1 MRAFEVYLNR
11 KRLCVAG
18 IGDDG
23 VLNTMVDHVVGNGR
37 NELYLRVGGLIS
49 PTMEHVLWRNQ
60 RLKAGDEV
68 RVKIIESASSDRPK
82 ERHRRDPKHSG
93 PIRPVSTSAKAS
105 GISVKYTLCKPSSAN
120 RASQAPTSI
129 PPA

>member
-1 MRAFEVYLNR
+1 MIRAAESAMRAFEVYVNG

-49 PTMEHVLWRNQ
+49 PTNEHVLWRSQ
-60 RLKAGDEV
+60 RLKIGDEV
-68 RVKIIESASSDRPK
+68 RVKIVETASVDRPK
-82 ERHRRDPKHSG
+82 ERHRRDPEKEL
-93 PIRPVSTSAKAS
+93 TAKKRYVREMAREF
-105 GISVKYTLCKPSSAN
+105 GWQVVTTKQVKRL
-120 RASQAPTSI
+120 R
-129 PPA
+129 